1 MPIIRTNVRFNNGL
15 RRTAL
20 PTIKAEQ
27 SNIRRNRHYEK
38 RLNSILKAAS
48 TVIARDGYE
57 GASVRKVASKAG
69 VGLSAIYYYFKN
81 KDELLY
87 AIQTD
92 TFSTLVEQLKER
104 LSGLANPRE
113 RLRAVIENHVEFFVN
128 NINDLKVC
136 VHEIESLSGT
146 YYKEVLEIRREY
158 FGLVRDVVSENL
170 PEGGSLDSSL
180 ISLYLF
186 GSLNWIYMWYNPK
199 INSDVSVLTDN
210 LMTIFTKGIKAT

>member
-1 MPIIRTNVRFNNGL
+1 
-15 RRTAL
+15 L
-20 PTIKAEQ
+20 PTTKTEQ
-27 SNIRRNRHYEK
+27 TNIRRNRHYEK

-57 GASVRKVASKAG
+57 GASVRKVAARAG
-69 VGLSAIYYYFKN
+69 VGLSGIYYYFKN

-92 TFSTLVEQLKER
+92 TFTTLVDMLKER
-104 LSGLANPRE
+104 LSGLDDPKDK
-113 RLRAVIENHVEFFVN
+113 LRAVIENHIEFFVN

-136 VHEIESLSGT
+136 VHEIESLSGA
-146 YYKEVLEIRREY
+146 YYKEVLKIRQEY
-158 FGLVRDVVSENL
+158 FKIVKDVVNENL
-170 PEGGSLDSSL
+170 PEGEKLDPAL
-180 ISLYLF
+180 VSLYLF
-186 GSLNWIYMWYNPK
+186 GSLNWIYMWYNPQ

>member
-1 MPIIRTNVRFNNGL
+1 
-15 RRTAL
+15 L
-20 PTIKAEQ
+20 PTTKTDQ
-27 SNIRRNRHYEK
+27 STIRRNRQYEK

-48 TVIARDGYE
+48 TVIARDGFE
-57 GASVRKVASKAG
+57 GASVRKVAAKAG
-69 VGLSAIYYYFKN
+69 VGLSGIYYYFKN

-92 TFSTLVEQLKER
+92 TFTTLVEMLKER
-104 LSGLANPRE
+104 LSGLDNPRD

-136 VHEIESLSGT
+136 VHEIESLSGS

-158 FGLVRDVVSENL
+158 FKVVRDVVTENL
-170 PEGGSLDSSL
+170 PEGEKLDPAL
-180 ISLYLF
+180 VSLYLF
-186 GSLNWIYMWYNPK
+186 GSLNWIYMWYNPQ
-199 INSDVSVLTDN
+199 INSNVSVLTDN

>member
-1 MPIIRTNVRFNNGL
+1 MPTTKTEQ
-15 RRTAL
+15 TA
-20 PTIKAEQ
+20 T
-27 SNIRRNRHYEK
+27 RRNRQYEK

-57 GASVRKVASKAG
+57 GASVRKVAAKAG
-69 VGLSAIYYYFKN
+69 VGLSGIYYYFKN

-92 TFSTLVEQLKER
+92 TFTTLVELLKER
-104 LSGLANPRE
+104 LSKLENPRE
-113 RLRAVIENHVEFFVN
+113 RLRAVIENHIEFFVN

-158 FGLVRDVVSENL
+158 FGLVKDVIMENL
-170 PEGGSLDSSL
+170 PEGEKLDPAL
-180 ISLYLF
+180 VSLYLF
-186 GSLNWIYMWYNPK
+186 GSLNWIYMWYNPQ
-199 INSDVSVLTDN
+199 INSDISNLTDH
-210 LMTIFTKGIKAT
+210 LMRIFTKGIKAT